1 METSSFS
8 SDGRTFCVL
17 GGSRLIGCACPA
29 TAAPP
34 TKPGMRHG
42 TVWWLVKMN
51 AAKRVSYGG
60 TAVAR
65 SCCACPA
72 AARSYDACPAV
83 ARSYNKSLPHDG
95 CGRLHFTKWR
105 RVRDSNSRYRFPRI
119 HAFQAC
125 SFNHSDNSPNA
136 LPNGRYEIFERRALT
151 TVTII
156 TAPCRVVKGNFEET
170 TKSFVFP
177 QELPRKAEPPQRR
190 GRKSHYRALRD
201 EAAQRNASV
210 ERTRMKSPA
219 SV

>member
-136 LPNGRYEIFERRALT
+136 LHEMLCCFVRRAIHSARNRDYYKGRTHPCQAFFERRG
-151 TVTII
+151 
-156 TAPCRVVKGNFEET
+156 C
-170 TKSFVFP
+170 FP
-177 QELPRKAEPPQRR
+177 DPQR
-190 GRKSHYRALRD
+190 K
-201 EAAQRNASV
+201 ASV
-210 ERTRMKSPA
+210 ERISRKWPTA
-219 SV
+219 V

>member
-136 LPNGRYEIFERRALT
+136 LNEMLCCFCAARCIALAT
-151 TVTII
+151 ETII
-156 TAPCRVVKGNFEET
+156 KGARHRVKHFLSAVV
-170 TKSFVFP
+170 VF
-177 QELPRKAEPPQRR
+177 QTLR
-190 GRKSHYRALRD
+190 GRRPSRGSAGSGRRRCRGAAPAGGCRAG
-201 EAAQRNASV
+201 
-210 ERTRMKSPA
+210 
-219 SV
+219 